1 MKQQS
6 KPSLALTRQY
16 VQYTADGQG
25 RDLYISSN
33 SGGFCKKYN
42 HGVELKETYPASVK
56 FKFTNVQLHSAP
68 LVYRSDGS
76 GRDSYILREAGGLRE
91 DIKSLSSFQLKDFLR

>member
-1 MKQQS
+1 MSLKD
-6 KPSLALTRQY
+6 KPSQALRPQFVLY
-16 VQYTADGQG
+16 SADGKG

-33 SGGFCKKYN
+33 SGGFSKKYS
-42 HGVELKETYPASVK
+42 HGLEINDKFPKKIK
-56 FKFTNVQLHSAP
+56 FKYPNVGLHPAP

-91 DIKSLSSFQLKDFLR
+91 DIKSLKSYQLKDFLR

>member
-1 MKQQS
+1 MKKQAN
-6 KPSLALTRQY
+6 LALMNQY
-16 VQYTADGQG
+16 VQYYTDGQG

-33 SGGFCKKYN
+33 SGGFCKKYS
-42 HGVELKETYPASVK
+42 HGLEIKEKFPEKVKYKFSNVGLK
-56 FKFTNVQLHSAP
+56 NAP

-91 DIKSLSSFQLKDFLR
+91 DRKSLNSFQLKDFLR